1 MNRVGQIVSNFI
13 APDIPAEIRDE
24 YILIT
29 AAQVQSRA
37 RLLFGALFFT
47 TPTAYFAAAPDA
59 SVWVRIVTP
68 AAMALFCL
76 MGFLSLSR
84 NLKIATSVRRSRALL
99 QESTIS
105 SSLIAVM
112 CSAWCV
118 YSWLGA
124 PVADRIYY
132 PLIIALGAFSTA
144 YCLSAIRLAA
154 VANIGINIAP
164 MIVLL
169 VGSGHRM
176 DLAAAM
182 SLLVAASFQLHMIAQ
197 HQSDILKLLSLQ
209 RQSRELS
216 RTDPLTGLLNR
227 RALLDNAMAMAGQGP
242 LRLMLVDIDHFK
254 AINDGH
260 GHDMGDAVLVAVAER
275 LAQQAE
281 IRASV
286 ARIGGEEFAILG
298 TADELP
304 EALALAL
311 LTDIRTARM
320 PHTGQVTISIGLAD
334 GPISCETDWREL
346 FNRADAALYRAK
358 ADGRNRLAH
367 AAPVADPS
375 ADPAAAA
382 A

>member
-1 MNRVGQIVSNFI
+1 MSRLRQIIRNYFD
-13 APDIPAEIRDE
+13 PDIPVDVREE
-24 YILIT
+24 YLLIT
-29 AAQVQSRA
+29 ASQIQSRA
-37 RLLFGALFFT
+37 RLLFGALFLT

-59 SVWVRIVTP
+59 VMWIRIGAP
-68 AAMALFCL
+68 LAMALLCL
-76 MGFLSLSR
+76 AGFLSLSR

-99 QESTIS
+99 RESTIS
-105 SSLIAVM
+105 SSMIAVM

-124 PVADRIYY
+124 PEAERIYY
-132 PLIIALGAFSTA
+132 PLIVALGAFSTA

-154 VANIGINIAP
+154 VANIVITIAP
-164 MIVLL
+164 MILLL
-169 VGSGHRM
+169 VSSGNRM

-197 HQSDILKLLSLQ
+197 HQSDILNLLSL
-209 RQSRELS
+209 RRESREQA

-227 RALLDNAMAMAGQGP
+227 RALLDNAMALGEHAQ
-242 LRLMLVDIDHFK
+242 LRLMLIDIDHFK

-260 GHDMGDAVLVAVAER
+260 GHVMGDAVLVCVAER
-275 LAQQAE
+275 LARQAE

-286 ARIGGEEFAILG
+286 ARIGGEEFAVLG

-311 LTDIRTARM
+311 LADIRTARM
-320 PHTGQVTISIGLAD
+320 PHSGQVTVSIGLAD
-334 GPISCETDWREL
+334 GPVGSEANWRDL

-358 ADGRNRLAH
+358 SEGRNRLAN
-367 AAPVADPS
+367 AAPGTN
-375 ADPAAAA
+375 PAAAA

>member
-1 MNRVGQIVSNFI
+1 MNRVGKIVSDFI
-13 APDIPAEIRDE
+13 VPDIPAEIRDE
-24 YILIT
+24 YIMIT

-76 MGFLSLSR
+76 IGFLSLSR
-84 NLKIATSVRRSRALL
+84 DLRIANSVRRSRSLL

-124 PVADRIYY
+124 PAAERIYY

-144 YCLSAIRLAA
+144 YCLSALRLAA
-154 VANIGINIAP
+154 VANIVINIAP

-169 VGSGHRM
+169 VSSGNRM
-176 DLAAAM
+176 DIAAAM

-197 HQSDILKLLSLQ
+197 HQSDILNLLSLQ
-209 RQSRELS
+209 RQSRELA
-216 RTDPLTGLLNR
+216 RIDPLTGLLNR
-227 RALLDNAMAMAGQGP
+227 RALLDNAMAMAGQGL

-254 AINDGH
+254 VINDSH

-275 LAQQAE
+275 MAQQAE

-304 EALALAL
+304 EALALAM

-320 PHTGQVTISIGLAD
+320 PHARQVTISIGLAD
-334 GPISCETDWREL
+334 GLVGGETDWRDL

-358 ADGRNRLAH
+358 SEGRNRLAH
-367 AAPVADPS
+367 AAPA
-375 ADPAAAA
+375 ADPAVAAA
-382 A
+382 

>member
-1 MNRVGQIVSNFI
+1 MNRVGKIVSDFI
-13 APDIPAEIRDE
+13 VPDIPAEIRDE
-24 YILIT
+24 YIMIT

-76 MGFLSLSR
+76 IGFLSLSR
-84 NLKIATSVRRSRALL
+84 DLRIANSVRRSRSLL

-124 PVADRIYY
+124 PAAERIYY

-144 YCLSAIRLAA
+144 YCLSALRLAA
-154 VANIGINIAP
+154 VANIVINIAP

-169 VGSGHRM
+169 VSSGNRM
-176 DLAAAM
+176 DIAAAM

-197 HQSDILKLLSLQ
+197 HQSDILNLLSLQ
-209 RQSRELS
+209 RQSRELA
-216 RTDPLTGLLNR
+216 RIDPLTGLLNR

-254 AINDGH
+254 VINDSH

-275 LAQQAE
+275 MAQQAE

-304 EALALAL
+304 EALALAM

-320 PHTGQVTISIGLAD
+320 PHARQVTISIGLAD
-334 GPISCETDWREL
+334 GLVGGETDWRDL
-346 FNRADAALYRAK
+346 FSRADAALYRAK
-358 ADGRNRLAH
+358 SEGRNRLAH
-367 AAPVADPS
+367 AAPA
-375 ADPAAAA
+375 ADPAVAAA
-382 A
+382 